1 MTSKISCVKLIR
13 ENIRHRMWLAA
24 LCAVAF
30 LLMMPVYSILY
41 LNSMNGPGY
50 EQDPAQLSFFLDY
63 LPTLF
68 NCSRLALFACTFA
81 ILVLLCALTGF
92 WHIHSR
98 EKLDLYHTLPV
109 RRGKLYAV
117 SWLSGLIM
125 LYVPYLICAALT
137 AAVVAA
143 SGLVPMTGHVAVL
156 CLRAVLG
163 GIAAVF
169 VLYNACVF
177 ATVLTSR
184 TVTALLSCLAV
195 SVYPLIALYSIYM
208 LQGDFFHSFY
218 TTGQTLTERLALH
231 LSPASLFVYV
241 LHESSTGSF
250 FTLTA
255 AAVVVGAVLMTAS
268 FLLYRIYP
276 SEAAG
281 SALAFRR
288 SAPVLK
294 VLIVIPCSIFA
305 VLLILDFMQVPN
317 GIITTLLSVL
327 AAVLLCAVI
336 EFLFHMD
343 LRKLLLGWKSSLIA
357 IAGVAAVLCG
367 FQFDLTGYDTYLPDE
382 GELKTVSIYPD
393 SFSYYF
399 SYPGYDDRI
408 KAETESYVPADQTD
422 AAYTL
427 AQSGINNLEN
437 GITPDSIYESA
448 SNHTDGEYMTAVFH
462 YTLNSGR
469 TVSRQYALRRDELK
483 EAMTGFLA
491 DEEYRRRLFP
501 VTQIDKSRTNDI
513 TVTDLY
519 GTEELLELDPDQREA
534 LLNAYETDL
543 MNADPDTLINETEV
557 AQLNIYLPDPEDV
570 STAETSDIRTSQAS
584 SSTTGYSGHLMGGL
598 YIYPGFSNT
607 LDLLESY
614 GYTPSEDIDPAGLIS
629 LRMTVYPDS
638 VSGESF
644 EKIQAGLSRT
654 ASVEIIED
662 YSGETIS
669 VEVTSEEDIALILD
683 NISRKHFGMLDDYN
697 TSGGYV
703 DISYK
708 NGEFGYLSLE

>member
-1 MTSKISCVKLIR
+1 MTSKISCIKLIR

-50 EQDPAQLSFFLDY
+50 EQDPDQLSFFLDY

-98 EKLDLYHTLPV
+98 EKLDLYHSLPV
-109 RRGKLYAV
+109 RRGRLYAA
-117 SWLSGLIM
+117 SYLSGLAM

-137 AAVVAA
+137 AAVMAA
-143 SGLVPMTGHVAVL
+143 SGLVPMTGHAAVL

-169 VLYNACVF
+169 ILYNACVF
-177 ATVLTSR
+177 AIILTGR
-184 TVTALLSCLAV
+184 TVTALLACLAV

-218 TTGQTLTERLALH
+218 TTGQTLTEWLAIH
-231 LSPASLFVYV
+231 LSPAGLFVYV
-241 LHESSTGSF
+241 LHESSTGTF

-255 AAVVVGAVLMTAS
+255 AAVVVGAVLMTTS

-281 SALAFRR
+281 SALAFPR

-294 VLIVIPCSIFA
+294 VLIVIPCSIFSSM
-305 VLLILDFMQVPN
+305 IIMDFMQVPN
-317 GIITTLLSVL
+317 GIITILLSVL

-336 EFLFHMD
+336 EFIFHMD
-343 LRKLLLGWKSSLIA
+343 LKMLLAGWKSSLTA
-357 IAGVAAVLCG
+357 ITGIAAVLCI

-382 GELKTVSIYPD
+382 SELKTVSIYPD

-408 KAETESYVPADQTD
+408 KAETESYVPANQTD

-427 AQSGINNLEN
+427 AQSGIDNLEN
-437 GITPDSIYESA
+437 GITPDSVYESA
-448 SNHTDGEYMTAVFH
+448 SNHTDSEYMTAVFH
-462 YTLNSGR
+462 YKLNSGR
-469 TVSRQYALRRDELK
+469 TVSRQYAIRRDELK

-501 VTQIDKSRTNDI
+501 VTQIDKS
-513 TVTDLY
+513 
-519 GTEELLELDPDQREA
+519 
-534 LLNAYETDL
+534 YETDL
-543 MNADPDTLINETEV
+543 MNADPDTLVNETEV
-557 AQLNIYLPDPEDV
+557 AQLNIYLPDPDAV
-570 STAETSDIRTSQAS
+570 STAETSDRRTSQAS
-584 SSTTGYSGHLMGGL
+584 SSTTGYSGYLMGEL

-607 LDLLESY
+607 LDLLGSY
-614 GYTPSEDIDPAGLIS
+614 GYTLSEDIDPAELIS

-654 ASVEIIED
+654 ASVESIEE

-683 NISRKHFGMLDDYN
+683 NISQKHFGMLDDYN

-708 NGEFGYLSLE
+708 NGEFGYISLG

>member
-1 MTSKISCVKLIR
+1 MTSKISCIKLIR

-50 EQDPAQLSFFLDY
+50 EQDPDQLSFFLDY

-68 NCSRLALFACTFA
+68 NCSRLALFVCTFA

-98 EKLDLYHTLPV
+98 EKLDLYHSLPV
-109 RRGKLYAV
+109 RRGRLYAA
-117 SWLSGLIM
+117 SYLSGLAM

-137 AAVVAA
+137 AAVMAA
-143 SGLVPMTGHVAVL
+143 SGLVPMTGHAAVL

-169 VLYNACVF
+169 ILYNACVF
-177 ATVLTSR
+177 AIILTGR
-184 TVTALLSCLAV
+184 TVTALLACLAV

-218 TTGQTLTERLALH
+218 TTGQTLTEWLAIH
-231 LSPASLFVYV
+231 LSPAGLFVYV
-241 LHESSTGSF
+241 LHESSTGTF

-255 AAVVVGAVLMTAS
+255 AAVVVGAVLMTTS

-281 SALAFRR
+281 SALAFPR

-294 VLIVIPCSIFA
+294 VLIVIPCSIFSSM
-305 VLLILDFMQVPN
+305 IIMDFMQVPN
-317 GIITTLLSVL
+317 GIITILLSVL

-336 EFLFHMD
+336 EFIFHMD
-343 LRKLLLGWKSSLIA
+343 LKMLLAGWKSSLTA
-357 IAGVAAVLCG
+357 ITGIAAVLCI

-382 GELKTVSIYPD
+382 SELKTVSIYPD

-408 KAETESYVPADQTD
+408 KAETESYVPANQTD

-427 AQSGINNLEN
+427 AQSGIDNLEN
-437 GITPDSIYESA
+437 GITPDSVYESA
-448 SNHTDGEYMTAVFH
+448 SNHTDSEYMTAVFH
-462 YTLNSGR
+462 YKLNSGR
-469 TVSRQYALRRDELK
+469 TVSRQYAIRRDELK

-519 GTEELLELDPDQREA
+519 GTEELLELNPDQREA

-543 MNADPDTLINETEV
+543 MSADPDTLVNETEV
-557 AQLNIYLPDPEDV
+557 AQLNIYLPDPEDL
-570 STAETSDIRTSQAS
+570 STAETSDIRTSKAS
-584 SSTTGYSGHLMGGL
+584 SSTTGYSGYLMGGL

-629 LRMTVYPDS
+629 LRMTVFPDS
-638 VSGESF
+638 VSGEAF
-644 EKIQAGLSRT
+644 EKIQPGLSRT
-654 ASVEIIED
+654 ASVESIED

-669 VEVTSEEDIALILD
+669 VEVTSEEDIAHILD
-683 NISRKHFGMLDDYN
+683 NISQKHFGMLDDHT

-708 NGEFGYLSLE
+708 NREFGYISLE